1 MLTAEDL
8 VGLYAIIP
16 TPARPGANKL
26 DARNTVDLDE
36 TERLVN
42 ALIDDGVR
50 GLIALGTTGEC
61 ATLSQG
67 DYASVVDCLLR
78 TVDGRIP
85 TFIGTSALGG
95 HEVAQRMQ
103 LVQELGADG
112 TLLGLP
118 QWQVCTTD
126 MATKFYREVA
136 EAFPDLAVMV
146 YANARAFRYSFPTEF
161 WETVARDAPTVIAA
175 KFSRAKNLPE
185 LIAKTQGRIH
195 IMPNEMTV
203 RDFHAQSPATTRS
216 CWATAAG
223 MGPSPAIALMEAILA
238 QDQERIDSI
247 AADLAWANE
256 PLKPIFE
263 NPDIFASYNIQ
274 VEKVRIN
281 EAGYCRCG
289 PIRPPYDVM
298 PPDYE
303 AAARECGRRWTTLR
317 QKYPSAS
324 RTKEAAPA

>member
-1 MLTAEDL
+1 MLTADDL

-16 TPARPGANKL
+16 TPAKPGANRL
-26 DARNTVDLDE
+26 DARDTVDLDE

-42 ALIDDGVR
+42 ALIDDGVN

-61 ATLSQG
+61 ATLSHA
-67 DYASVVDCLLR
+67 DYAAVVDCLLR
-78 TVDGRIP
+78 TVDRRIP
-85 TFIGTSALGG
+85 AFIGTSALGG
-95 HEVAQRMQ
+95 HEVAERMR
-103 LVQELGADG
+103 LVRDLGADG

-118 QWQVCTTD
+118 QWQVCTND
-126 MATKFYREVA
+126 MATKFYREVSA
-136 EAFPDLAVMV
+136 AFPDLAVMV

-161 WETVARDAPTVIAA
+161 WQAVARDAPTVMAA

-185 LIAKTQGRIH
+185 LIARTNGRIH

-203 RDFHAQSPATTRS
+203 RDFHAQSPKTTTS

-223 MGPSPAIALMEAILA
+223 MGPSPAVALMDAILA
-238 QDQERIDSI
+238 GDQPRIDAI
-247 AADLAWANE
+247 AGDLDWANE
-256 PLKPIFE
+256 PLRPVFQDPE
-263 NPDIFASYNIQ
+263 IFASYNIQ

-289 PIRPPYDVM
+289 PVRPPYDVM

-303 AAARECGRRWTTLR
+303 AAARECGRRWATLR
-317 QKYPSAS
+317 QKYPAA
-324 RTKEAAPA
+324 RRMQEAAGA